1 MSNRAL
7 FRAIPVNNKAR
18 FSVCT
23 AQRKAAA
30 DAGWRADAGADREHA
45 AVRERVGGGAAGGS
59 HAQAGRRAQAHAALP
74 ALRVRCLQQPASI
87 CLANPSS
94 SRDMPPEVEKVLGDE
109 HSRRIKFIAAAQ
121 AASSLPLPSLPEV
134 AMAGRSNVGKSSLI
148 NALTLSSVAR
158 QSDKPGVTQ
167 SLNFYDV
174 NGQMSIVD
182 MPGYG
187 FAFAEAEK
195 SARWN
200 ELMDDYLQ
208 GRGSVLK
215 VRPIVW

>member
-1 MSNRAL
+1 MPTLKLRGLNAYASQHARSDL
-7 FRAIPVNNKAR
+7 PV
-18 FSVCT
+18 
-23 AQRKAAA
+23 
-30 DAGWRADAGADREHA
+30 
-45 AVRERVGGGAAGGS
+45 
-59 HAQAGRRAQAHAALP
+59 
-74 ALRVRCLQQPASI
+74 
-87 CLANPSS
+87 
-94 SRDMPPEVEKVLGDE
+94 EVERVLGDE

-134 AMAGRSNVGKSSLI
+134 ALAGRSNVGKSSLI

-167 SLNFYDV
+167 SLNFYEI
-174 NGQMSIVD
+174 NSQMRIID

-195 SARWN
+195 SLRWN
-200 ELMDDYLQ
+200 ELMDDYLH

-215 VRPIVW
+215 ARSLPVYSHYRATLHGIVS

>member
-1 MSNRAL
+1 M
-7 FRAIPVNNKAR
+7 
-18 FSVCT
+18 
-23 AQRKAAA
+23 
-30 DAGWRADAGADREHA
+30 
-45 AVRERVGGGAAGGS
+45 
-59 HAQAGRRAQAHAALP
+59 
-74 ALRVRCLQQPASI
+74 
-87 CLANPSS
+87 
-94 SRDMPPEVEKVLGDE
+94 LGDE

-134 AMAGRSNVGKSSLI
+134 ALAGRSNVGKSSLI

-167 SLNFYDV
+167 SLNFYEI
-174 NGQMSIVD
+174 NAQMRIID

-195 SARWN
+195 SLRWN
-200 ELMDDYLQ
+200 ELMDDYLH

-215 VRPIVW
+215 VRATFAFARTTRSA

>member
-1 MSNRAL
+1 
-7 FRAIPVNNKAR
+7 
-18 FSVCT
+18 
-23 AQRKAAA
+23 
-30 DAGWRADAGADREHA
+30 
-45 AVRERVGGGAAGGS
+45 
-59 HAQAGRRAQAHAALP
+59 
-74 ALRVRCLQQPASI
+74 
-87 CLANPSS
+87 
-94 SRDMPPEVEKVLGDE
+94 MPPEVERVLGDE

-174 NGQMSIVD
+174 NAQMSIVD

-200 ELMDDYLQ
+200 ELMDDYLH

-215 VRPIVW
+215 VRPYCLEALLIRV